1 MSYSPW
7 GFIQT
12 KKGHQRGVT
21 SITTSSHGGI
31 LVSKGFAEKFLSEA
45 ARKRAILWNN
55 AYYCFEEDCAC
66 EMVFNE
72 LPYVQTAEQKQSTYQ
87 SLSRW
92 YPDYLIELG
101 STPEPKAYAEYQ
113 RDRAEGARRKSRD
126 PNMVVA
132 GVDTEVKR
140 TLNGCEIDDIVV
152 KAWTA
157 NGSEHLVTK
166 SSYRTVMF
174 ESRTCNLSDMVLV

>member
-1 MSYSPW
+1 MYSPW

-12 KKGHQRGVT
+12 KKVHQRGVT

-72 LPYVQTAEQKQSTYQ
+72 LPYVQTAEKAQSTFY

-92 YPDYLIELG
+92 NPDYLLEVG
-101 STPEPKAYAEYQ
+101 VVPEPERYNEWK

-132 GVDTEVKR
+132 GVQLD
-140 TLNGCEIDDIVV
+140 LNIGQV

-157 NGSEHLVTK
+157 DGSEHTVTQE
-166 SSYRTVMF
+166 SYRKAMF
-174 ESRTCNLSDMVLV
+174 EARTCNLSDMTVIN